1 MTNGIF
7 FITFLKVPLP
17 ILHPYHVS
25 IFHTASM
32 WPICK
37 KELRQFFS
45 SLTGYIAIIVFL
57 LVNGLVLFVLRNNI
71 LESGYATLGQ
81 FFAFAPWVLL
91 FLVSAIT
98 MRSFSDEFRS
108 GTFEI
113 LQTRPVTNGQIVAGK
128 FFGALIVALLALL
141 PTLVY
146 YFTINHLAA
155 TTGIDAGAA
164 IGSYLGLALL
174 TGVFTAIGI
183 CVSSFTTNS
192 VVSFIIT
199 LIASVLFYEGF
210 SAISELSLFQN
221 GADYYIEM
229 LGIKFHYQSISKGVI
244 DSRDVIYFISVILFF
259 LFLTATRLSREARAG
274 KNKQTSLRW
283 VGSLAALV
291 VINFAAA
298 KLHARADLT
307 EENRYSLT
315 KTTKDLTQNLK
326 HNVTIDVFLKGDFP
340 SGFRKLSAATQE
352 FLAVL
357 KETAPDRISYRFL
370 SPEEEVANGK
380 TWGDSLRAMGLEP
393 INLTVQVKAGEENK
407 NIYPYALMH
416 AGGHTEL
423 VNLFQSSK
431 RNISVAELN
440 NAEAMMEYQFAKGL
454 DKLEN
459 PQPKVIAYA
468 VGNGEPVDEKIA
480 DLQQVVANDYI
491 MRPFDLNRMAY
502 IPKEANVLLVVKPAT
517 GFSEMEKL
525 KMDQYLMN
533 GGKVLLFIDNLH
545 AEQDSLSF
553 KSELIAYDRNLNLGD
568 LLFNYGVRINPDLVM
583 DLQSD
588 FLPFVVGGSPSN
600 PQYEFLHWNYYPL
613 FESRGNHI
621 INKNLGLVA
630 GRYVNSIDT
639 VEAEGI
645 KKTYLLQSSPNSR
658 AISTPALISPN
669 ENRNTPEDAAF
680 KKNGIPVAVLLEGK
694 FSSLYQNR
702 IGQAQRDSLQAA
714 GGFKE
719 SSAEP
724 TKMIVV
730 ADGDMVLNDVSA
742 RQGPLPMGMNLFTMG
757 TQYEY
762 QFANRDFLLNSLEYL
777 TSKSAIISTRNK
789 EIVLR
794 LLDVKKV
801 EAEKTKWGLI
811 NIVLPILLVIL
822 AGVVYQRLR
831 RYRFAS

>member
-1 MTNGIF
+1 
-7 FITFLKVPLP
+7 
-17 ILHPYHVS
+17 
-25 IFHTASM
+25 M

-71 LESGYATLGQ
+71 LENGYATLDQ
-81 FFAFAPWVLL
+81 FFSFAPWILL

-98 MRSFSDEFRS
+98 MRSFSEEFRS

-128 FFGALIVALLALL
+128 FFGAFIVALIALL

-155 TTGIDAGAA
+155 TSGIDAGAA

-183 CVSSFTTNS
+183 CVSSFTTNA

-199 LIASVLFYEGF
+199 LIASVLFYYGF
-210 SAISELSLFQN
+210 SAISELTLFQN
-221 GADYYIEM
+221 GADYYVEM
-229 LGIKFHYQSISKGVI
+229 LGINFHYQSISKGVI
-244 DSRDVIYFISVILFF
+244 DSRDVIYFLSVILFF
-259 LFLTATRLSREARAG
+259 LFITTTRLSREARAG
-274 KNKQTSLRW
+274 KNKQTTLRW
-283 VGSLAALV
+283 VGLLVALV
-291 VINFAAA
+291 VINFVAAR
-298 KLHARADLT
+298 LHTRADLT
-307 EENRYSLT
+307 EEKRYSLT
-315 KTTKDLTQNLK
+315 QTTKDLTSKLQN
-326 HNVTIDVFLKGDFP
+326 NVLIDVFLKGDFP
-340 SGFRKLSAATQE
+340 SGFRKLSTSTQE
-352 FLAVL
+352 FLSVL
-357 KETAPDRISYRFL
+357 KETAPDRINYRFI
-370 SPEEEVANGK
+370 SPDEEVVSGK
-380 TWGDSLRAMGLEP
+380 TWGDSLKAMGVDP

-407 NIYPYALMH
+407 NIFPFALLH
-416 AGGHTEL
+416 AGGRTEL

-440 NAEAMMEYQFAKGL
+440 NAEAMMEYQFAKAL
-454 DKLEN
+454 DRVEN
-459 PQPKVIAYA
+459 PVPKVVAYA
-468 VGNGEPVDEKIA
+468 VGNGEPTGNETV
-480 DLQQVVANDYI
+480 DLQQVVASSYI
-491 MRPFDLNRMAY
+491 MKPFDVNRMAY
-502 IPKEANVLLVVKPAT
+502 IPKEANVLLVVKPAS
-517 GFSEMEKL
+517 GFSEAEKL
-525 KMDQYLMN
+525 KIDQYVMN
-533 GGKVLLFIDNLH
+533 GGKVLMFIDNLH
-545 AEQDSLSF
+545 AEQDSLAF

-583 DLQSD
+583 DLQCD
-588 FLPFVVGGSPSN
+588 FLPFAVGGSPSN

-645 KKTYLLQSSPNSR
+645 RKTYLLQSSPNSR
-658 AISTPALISPN
+658 TISTPALISPN
-669 ENRNTPEDAAF
+669 ENRNAPEDVLF
-680 KKNGIPVAVLLEGK
+680 KKNGIPVAVLLEGQ

-702 IGQAQRDSLQAA
+702 IGQAQRDSLQAN

-719 SSAEP
+719 KATTP

-730 ADGDMVLNDVSA
+730 ADGDMVLNDVSTK
-742 RQGPLPMGMNLFTMG
+742 QGPLPMGMNLFTMG

-762 QFANRDFLLNSLEYL
+762 PFANRNFLLNCLEYL
-777 TSKSAIISTRNK
+777 TSNAAIINTRNK
-789 EIVLR
+789 EVVLR
-794 LLDVKKV
+794 ALDPKKV
-801 EAEKTKWGLI
+801 DAEKGKWSVI

-822 AGVVYQRLR
+822 LGVIYQRIR